1 MNKFESVQNHGVLC
15 LCKELNFVKI
25 KGKYAY
31 TERFDKEVLVGP
43 GATTEMVA
51 DFGNELKRRFVH

>member
-1 MNKFESVQNHGVLC
+1 
-15 LCKELNFVKI
+15 VKI
-25 KGKYAY
+25 KEKYAY

-43 GATTEMVA
+43 SVSTEMVA

>member
-1 MNKFESVQNHGVLC
+1 VNKIESVKNQGFLC
-15 LCKELNFVKI
+15 YCEELFFVKI
-25 KGKYAY
+25 KEKYAY

-43 GATTEMVA
+43 SVSTEMVA